1 MKKYVQGFSIFKFF
15 FVFIYIFFSNLTGVL
30 SSETIWDEAR
40 KGNKVIL
47 IRHSLAPGG
56 GDPTDF
62 MIGDCKTQ
70 RNLNKAGIEQSK
82 KIGKIFKDNKI
93 SIDIVLSSEWCRCKD
108 TAYYAFGEFQE
119 FSALNSTFSTPYI
132 KNEPNQVKEIKK
144 YVMNWEGEGKN
155 LILVTHYSV
164 IAAITNAVPSSG
176 EIVIADK
183 SLNVIGTIKTNQENK

>member
-1 MKKYVQGFSIFKFF
+1 MKKYIQCRSTFKFF
-15 FVFIYIFFSNLTGVL
+15 YVLIFIFFSNLTVVL

-56 GDPTDF
+56 GDPAGF
-62 MIGDCKTQ
+62 KIGDCKTQ

-82 KIGKIFKDNKI
+82 KIGKFFKDNKV

-132 KNEPNQVKEIKK
+132 KNEPRQIKEIKK
-144 YVMNWEGEGKN
+144 YLMNWEGEGKN

-164 IAAITNAVPSSG
+164 ITAITNAAPSSG

-183 SLNVIGTIKTNQENK
+183 NLNMIGTIKTN

>member
-1 MKKYVQGFSIFKFF
+1 MKKYFQDFSIFKFF
-15 FVFIYIFFSNLTGVL
+15 FVFIYIFFSNLTAVL

-56 GDPTDF
+56 GDPAGF
-62 MIGDCKTQ
+62 KIEDCKTQ

-108 TAYYAFGEFQE
+108 TAFHAFGKFKE
-119 FSALNSTFSTPYI
+119 FSALNSTFSTPYN
-132 KNEPNQVKEIKK
+132 KNELKQVKEIKK
-144 YVMNWEGEGKN
+144 YLMNWKSKGKN

-164 IAAITNAVPSSG
+164 ITAITNAVPSSG

-183 SLNVIGTIKTNQENK
+183 NLNVIGTIKTD

>member
-1 MKKYVQGFSIFKFF
+1 MKNYTQGLSIFKFF
-15 FVFIYIFFSNLTGVL
+15 FILIYIFFTNLTVVL
-30 SSETIWDEAR
+30 SSESIWNEAR

-56 GDPTDF
+56 GDPVGF
-62 MIGDCKTQ
+62 KVGDCKTQ
-70 RNLNKAGIEQSK
+70 RNLNKVGIEQSK

-108 TAYYAFGEFQE
+108 TAYYAFGEFKE
-119 FSALNSTFSTPYI
+119 FSALNSIFSIPFN
-132 KNEPNQVKEIKK
+132 KNEPRQIKAIK
-144 YVMNWEGEGKN
+144 RYLMNWESKEKN

-164 IAAITNAVPSSG
+164 ITAITNAAPSSG

-183 SLNVIGTIKTNQENK
+183 NLNVLGTIKTN